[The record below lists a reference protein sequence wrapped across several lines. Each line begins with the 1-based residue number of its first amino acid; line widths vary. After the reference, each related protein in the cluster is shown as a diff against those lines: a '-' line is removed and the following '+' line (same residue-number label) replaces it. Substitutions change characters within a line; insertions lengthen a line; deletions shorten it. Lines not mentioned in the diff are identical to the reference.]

1 MCYNRRMKNDNNLLD
16 LINEDLL
23 TPERKTSLYDNSPFK
38 SFVGLPPKTKGS
50 IYEKIVRSV
59 CSKLGGLVLDPLS
72 SDHDMLF
79 EGEKY
84 EIKGAMLDAQGKGF
98 TFNQIRPDQDY
109 DYILFACF
117 YPDGLYMLV
126 MDKSRSVEL
135 CDSGVFKKQH
145 GGNKADS
152 RTYIYKGT
160 AEDLVSL
167 GAHYM
172 NYID

>member
-1 MCYNRRMKNDNNLLD
+1 MSSEVFEKLL
-16 LINEDLL
+16 LL
-23 TPERKTSLYDNSPFK
+23 VDGGHIPFK
-38 SFVGLPPKTKGS
+38 SRDIVSKKAYIVYYRFKRSLSCGS
-50 IYEKIVRSV
+50 VENPI
-59 CSKLGGLVLDPLS
+59 S
-72 SDHDMLF
+72 SDHDMIL

-126 MDKSRSVEL
+126 MDKSRSFEL
-135 CDSGVFKKQH
+135 CDNGIFKKQH
-145 GGNKADS
+145 GGAKADS

-160 AEDLVSL
+160 TEDLIAL
-167 GAHYM
+167 GARYY
-172 NYID
+172 N

>member
-1 MCYNRRMKNDNNLLD
+1 MKNDNNLLD
-16 LINEDLL
+16 LISEDLL
-23 TPERKTSLYDNSPFK
+23 NPQRQKSLYDNSPFRNL
-38 SFVGLPPKTKGS
+38 VGLPPKTKGC
-50 IYEKIVRSV
+50 IYENIVRSV
-59 CSKLGGLVLDPLS
+59 CSKRGGSVENPIS
-72 SDHDMLF
+72 SDHDMIL

-126 MDKSRSVEL
+126 MDKSRSFEL
-135 CDSGVFKKQH
+135 CDNGIFKKQH
-145 GGNKADS
+145 GGAKADS

-160 AEDLVSL
+160 TEDLIAL
-167 GAHYM
+167 GARYY
-172 NYID
+172 N